1 MVTLTIL
8 AIAAG
13 AFLLWFLPLS
23 KDRTRR
29 LATQVGGSA
38 LFALGVGGL
47 LLHLMGAGGA

>member
-29 LATQVGGSA
+29 LATQIGGSA
-38 LFALGVGGL
+38 LFAIGIAGL
-47 LLHLMGAGGA
+47 LLHLMGPGSA